1 MRASLKW
8 VIFRAWVVNCQRAE
22 PFPAETRYFFRQ
34 KQCVTQSGNR
44 NLEIA
49 VAGIVSVH
57 DFVVLGSYGRQNVEA
72 RWMMSRAVIHHQRQV
87 RALFPFPWP
96 KGSHDAEIVSV
107 TKILI
112 ASRCFAAT
120 GNTIQPRCGAN

>member
-72 RWMMSRAVIHHQRQV
+72 LQRNSLADLVRTSPLEEKVFFEFKRERLRVFCNRPWPGFCDVNFHHNQV
-87 RALFPFPWP
+87 RDPGE
-96 KGSHDAEIVSV
+96 KTV
-107 TKILI
+107 
-112 ASRCFAAT
+112 
-120 GNTIQPRCGAN
+120 